1 MELQDEVSKAATKAE
16 EVLKLQQANT
26 KAQMLA
32 SLTWL
37 DFQKVFA
44 DCTDTK
50 LVQYPVEMVNISY
63 ETYRD
68 SDGKY
73 KQREVKSA
81 PYTVMQTRT
90 DSTFNPNKFLA
101 NYAGR
106 TFGFNCPSDWSVS
119 KVGKDGSVML
129 KQTRGL
135 FGSDN
140 ISVTT
145 TANNLDALRSLQKG
159 QKIKIKG
166 VLTKCEP
173 GVLVRNL
180 YLENAELLD
189 K

>member
-1 MELQDEVSKAATKAE
+1 MELQDEVSKAIAKAE
-16 EVLKLQQANT
+16 EASRAEQASA
-26 KAQMLA
+26 KASALA

-68 SDGKY
+68 YDGKY
-73 KQREVKSA
+73 KQREVKGT
-81 PYTVMQTRT
+81 PYTVMQTKT
-90 DSTFNPNKFLA
+90 ESTFNPTKFSA

-106 TFGFNCPSDWSVS
+106 TFGFNCPGNWSVS
-119 KVGKDGSVML
+119 KVGNDGGIML

-140 ISVTT
+140 ISVTAP
-145 TANNLDALRSLQKG
+145 ANNPDALKSLKKG
-159 QKIKIKG
+159 QKVTIKG
-166 VLTKCEP
+166 VLTKFEP
-173 GVLVRNL
+173 GVLVQTL
-180 YLENAELLD
+180 HLENAELLD